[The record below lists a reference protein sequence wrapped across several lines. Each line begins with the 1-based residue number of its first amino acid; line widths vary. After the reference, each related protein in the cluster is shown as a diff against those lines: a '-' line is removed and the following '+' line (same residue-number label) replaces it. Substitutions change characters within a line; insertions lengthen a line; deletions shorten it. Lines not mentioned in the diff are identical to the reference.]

1 MPTSPVSIIDFHGF
15 LDNVVPYSPE
25 APDNLGEGLTMTDNS
40 FELRSL
46 YSQAPT

>member
-25 APDNLGEGLTMTDNS
+25 APDNLGEGKIAAKTVPL
-40 FELRSL
+40 
-46 YSQAPT
+46 SQKF